1 MTSVNIQ
8 TQNSDIINYFNK
20 ELSKHPSDINLNF
33 KAKSNN
39 SFIVYSDNINTKQFY
54 NYISKL
60 ISSVILMY
68 IEPILINRI
77 LNLDYCY
84 FTKEEKKKIL
94 NKIVLEK
101 KLDIFTHILK
111 ILLK

>member
-39 SFIVYSDNINTKQFY
+39 SFIVYINNENTKQFY

-68 IEPILINRI
+68 IEPI
-77 LNLDYCY
+77 
-84 FTKEEKKKIL
+84 
-94 NKIVLEK
+94 
-101 KLDIFTHILK
+101 
-111 ILLK
+111 